1 LGVVSDINMKWL
13 VRLDLV
19 VGVIFLGEVA
29 YYLMFSV
36 GTIWEKIT
44 SDSRLVEG
52 LNIFEIFWFAGGG

>member
-1 LGVVSDINMKWL
+1 MKWL
-13 VRLDLV
+13 VRLDLC
-19 VGVIFLGEVA
+19 VGVIFLVEVA

-44 SDSRLVEG
+44 SDSRLVEA